1 MSLEVILGCM
11 YSGKSTEL
19 IRRIRKHQAIK
30 TKVLVVNHLNDNRYS
45 TCNTT
50 DTHSGDSVK
59 AIKLTNIEDVS
70 KYLDDCS
77 VIAIDEAQFFKGLYD
92 MVVHLVEE
100 LGKHVIVAGLS
111 GDYKR
116 KLFGEVYLLIPMA
129 DKLML
134 SVAYC
139 SICKDGTSATF
150 TRKIKGGTGQDVI
163 DVGSTDKYITVCRQ
177 HYNMT
182 TLNNFNN

>member
-30 TKVLVVNHLNDNRYS
+30 TKVLVVNHLSDNRYS
-45 TCNTT
+45 TRDTT
-50 DTHSGDSVK
+50 TTHSGDSVK
-59 AIKLTNIEDVS
+59 AIKLTNIKDVT

-77 VIAIDEAQFFKGLYD
+77 VIAIDEAQFFNGLYD
-92 MVVHLVEE
+92 MVIHLVEDV
-100 LGKHVIVAGLS
+100 GKHVIVAGLS

-116 KLFGEVYLLIPMA
+116 KLFGEVHLLIPMA

-150 TRKIKGGTGQDVI
+150 TRKIDGNKCNNVI
-163 DVGSTDKYITVCRQ
+163 DVGSTEKYIAVCRK
-177 HYNMT
+177 HYNMKK
-182 TLNNFNN
+182 LSNFNN

>member
-1 MSLEVILGCM
+1 MSLEIILGCM

-19 IRRIRKHQAIK
+19 IRRVRNHQAIK

-45 TCNTT
+45 TCDTAN
-50 DTHSGDSVK
+50 THSGDTIH
-59 AIKLTNIEDVS
+59 AMKLSNLQDIYKHTDN
-70 KYLDDCS
+70 YS

-92 MVVHLVEE
+92 VVVHLVEN

-116 KLFGEVYLLIPMA
+116 RLFGELHLLIPIA

-150 TRKIKGGTGQDVI
+150 TRKIKGGSGVI
-163 DVGSTDKYITVCRQ
+163 DVGSTEKYIAVCRK
-177 HYNMT
+177 HYNT
-182 TLNNFNN
+182 AKLNGVNN